1 MSDIQKVKELRKVT
15 GAGFKDCNNALKES
29 GGDLEK
35 SLEILRVKGISK
47 ASKKMSRQ
55 ANEGLICV
63 NKSEKQTSIIEINC
77 ETDFV
82 AKNDDFLN
90 FAEEIGKINNEVS
103 SDLDKLNNSKMKNG
117 KTVNDNLVEL
127 ISKIGEKI
135 TIGKSKTFS
144 NINQKNYFYL
154 HSIVKN
160 NIAKLGVIVS
170 IENDNYNEVI
180 DNFGKQ
186 LSMHVAASN
195 PLALTENDID
205 KEILEKEKK
214 LINEELKDSGKPD
227 NIVEKISL
235 GKLQKFKQEN
245 SLMSQIWVMDTKK
258 KVSDIIKEL
267 NFPALKVKDFFRLK
281 IGD

>member
-1 MSDIQKVKELRKVT
+1 MSDIHKVKELRRVT

-29 GGDLEK
+29 CGDLEK
-35 SLEILRVKGISK
+35 SIEILRVKGISK

-63 NKSEKQTSIIEINC
+63 NETDKQISIIEINC

-82 AKNDDFLN
+82 AKNDDFLM
-90 FAEEIGKINNEVS
+90 FAEEISKINNQVS
-103 SDLDKLNNSKMKNG
+103 SDIDKLKNSKMKNG
-117 KTVNDNLVEL
+117 KSVNDNLVEL

-135 TIGKSKTFS
+135 TFGRSKTFS

-170 IENDNYNEVI
+170 IENDNYNEII

-195 PLALTENDID
+195 PLALSENDID
-205 KEILEKEKK
+205 KEILENEKK
-214 LINEELKDSGKPD
+214 LINEELKDSGKPS
-227 NIVEKISL
+227 NIIEKISL
-235 GKLQKFKQEN
+235 GKLQKFRQEN

-258 KVSDIIKEL
+258 KVSDIINEL
-267 NFPALKVKDFFRLK
+267 NFPALKIKDFFRLK